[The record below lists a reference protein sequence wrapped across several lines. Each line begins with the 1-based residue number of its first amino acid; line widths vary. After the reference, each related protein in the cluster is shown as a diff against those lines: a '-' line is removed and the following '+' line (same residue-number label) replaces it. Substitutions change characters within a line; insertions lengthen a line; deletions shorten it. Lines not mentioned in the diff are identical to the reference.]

1 MAISQ
6 QVLHSMRIPNLKNLV
21 ELEITFD
28 SCPVTAI
35 LGPNGNGKSTILH
48 ALACAFSP
56 NDEGEN
62 YKFSWFFLPNTD
74 ALWNGSEMSIV
85 YSYRE
90 GQSEYNHVTREYKK
104 TQVRWTP
111 RYANRPLRDIF
122 YVGIDKCVPMIE
134 AEKKQAKI
142 NYSTKVI
149 NEDVINTILEKASIV
164 LNRKYSSYHVHEASG
179 KEFIGVEV
187 DGLRYSALSMS
198 AGEQKVFYILEK
210 VFRAKKYS
218 LILIDELDL
227 LLHDQAMKNLINVI
241 LDRANDKSLQVIF
254 TTHRETVLEL
264 EDKINIRHIVCRP
277 GKTLCFNET
286 KPDAINRLTGVQP
299 RPLEVFVEDDLA
311 STIVNKV
318 ASQLRLAKYVTTNRY
333 GAAVN
338 CFTTVGGLLLGGESC
353 ENSLF
358 ILDGDVYRTDAEKRE
373 SINRVLTGHDE
384 NVVGARD
391 TAFAAIKQFTL
402 PLDTNP
408 EKYLHS
414 LIIEMDETE
423 DQESNEIIEVA
434 REIVVADESHKYV
447 DDIII
452 RLGWERAVGLSK
464 VVDLVATTVEWATY
478 TKALNDWLE
487 SKGHELRE
495 DRQIAY

>member
-1 MAISQ
+1 MAVSQ
-6 QVLHSMRIPNLKNLV
+6 QVIHSMKVQNLKNLID
-21 ELEITFD
+21 LEISFD
-28 SCPVTAI
+28 SSPITAI

-56 NDEGEN
+56 SQEGEN

-85 YSYRE
+85 HSYRD
-90 GQSEYNHVTREYKK
+90 GQNEYNNVPREYKK

-111 RYANRPLRDIF
+111 RYANRPLRDVF
-122 YVGIDKCVPMIE
+122 YIGIDKCVPMIE

-142 NYSTKVI
+142 NYSTQVV
-149 NEDVINTILEKASIV
+149 NEEVINTILEKASIV
-164 LNRKYSSYHVHEASG
+164 LNRRYASYHVHKASG
-179 KEFIGVEV
+179 KEFIGVQV

-227 LLHDQAMKNLINVI
+227 LLHDQAMKKLIEVI
-241 LDRANDKSLQVIF
+241 LERAMDKNLQVIF
-254 TTHRETVLEL
+254 TTHRESVLEL

-299 RPLEVFVEDDLA
+299 RPIEVFVEDDLA
-311 STIVNKV
+311 STIVKKV
-318 ASQLRLAKYVTTNRY
+318 AARLRLAKYVTTSRY
-333 GAAVN
+333 GAAIN
-338 CFTTVGGLLLGGESC
+338 CFTAVGGLLLGGEPC

-358 ILDGDVYRTDAEKRE
+358 MLDGDVYRTDDEKRT

-384 NVVGARD
+384 NVVVARE
-391 TAFAAIKQFTL
+391 TALSAIKQFTL
-402 PLDTNP
+402 PVDTKP

-414 LIIEMDETE
+414 LITAIDETDDE
-423 DQESNEIIEVA
+423 EKKEIIEA
-434 REIVVADESHKYV
+434 AKEIVVVDEDHKYV
-447 DDIII
+447 NDIIH
-452 RLGWERAVGLSK
+452 RLGWERATGLSK
-464 VVDLVATTVEWATY
+464 IIDLVAETDEWPTY
-478 TKALNDWLE
+478 TKDLNEWLE
-487 SKGHELRE
+487 SKSAELRE
-495 DRQIAY
+495 DRQVA